1 MLRLISIREDIEWKL
16 SIFIL
21 LEHTDAESIEELR
34 KSKEIVEA
42 LGLKLNKHNMKK
54 RNPGGRK

>member
-1 MLRLISIREDIEWKL
+1 MLRLILIREDIEWKL

-42 LGLKLNKHNMKK
+42 LGLKLNKHKREK

>member
-1 MLRLISIREDIEWKL
+1 MLRLILIREDIEWKL

-21 LEHTDAESIEELR
+21 LEHTDAENIEELR
-34 KSKEIVEA
+34 QSKEIAEA
-42 LGLKLNKHNMKK
+42 LDLKLNKHNRKK